1 MTKQNFPCWA
11 VALLA
16 VSTAWAQEQPKTYRP
31 FTFDI
36 NGGILKP
43 QGPMRKW
50 KLVDV
55 GGVRKPLFL
64 EPGSLSFLF
73 GYRPVRF
80 FQLDAGIDLSLGS
93 PTSMHRTIQTT
104 RGEREVVNN
113 LLAVPFGGR
122 LVLPLF
128 KEHFLI
134 SAGGGAAFLRN
145 NESGVPKP
153 TGDPYTYEVV
163 ECTSCQSRSG
173 WGPYGLVQV
182 LYVPGKS
189 RRFGIGCTGR
199 WTQAQLTGG
208 FLPNYSRSQTKDNW
222 LFLGA
227 TMSVRF

>member
-1 MTKQNFPCWA
+1 MTKQNVSRLA
-11 VALLA
+11 AALLVA
-16 VSTAWAQEQPKTYRP
+16 AAAWAGEVPKSYRP
-31 FTFDI
+31 FSFDI
-36 NGGILKP
+36 GGGILKP
-43 QGPMRKW
+43 QGPMRQW
-50 KLVDV
+50 KLVDA

-64 EPGSLSFLF
+64 EPGSLSFSF

-80 FQLDAGIDLSLGS
+80 FQLDAGIDLSMGGA
-93 PTSMHRTIQTT
+93 TSMHRTIQTT

-113 LLAVPFGGR
+113 LLAAPFGGR

-134 SAGGGAAFLRN
+134 SAGGGVAFLRN

-182 LYVPGKS
+182 LYVAGKG
-189 RRFGIGCTGR
+189 RHFGVGCTGR

-222 LFLGA
+222 LFLGG
-227 TMSVRF
+227 TMSFRF